1 MKTLNKLRRWKNR
14 TVPLLGILLICIALI
29 VGLTSV
35 QAGTPANQNNARNS
49 IDSKLENQV
58 LEIIRKNP
66 GIIREALQA
75 EELQKQQQQ
84 QQLKQRFNQEA
95 QKNPSSVIGNSPV
108 KGAKDQKLLLIEFA
122 DFQCPYCAEAH
133 KILNQYMERNQDKV
147 TLVYKHYP
155 LTAIHPEAIS
165 AAKAAFAAQKQG
177 KFWQYHDALF
187 EQQDQLGEQLYIE
200 IAKKLQ
206 LDLAQFN
213 QQRNSKEFV
222 NVLDQDQQMGESL
235 GIQGTPFF
243 FINGETVSGAVPL
256 PELEKLQRISNQ

>member
-1 MKTLNKLRRWKNR
+1 MLNQLRRWLNR
-14 TVPLLGILLICIALI
+14 ALPLLGILLICIALI
-29 VGLTSV
+29 VELAPV
-35 QAGTPANQNNARNS
+35 QAETPANQNTARNS

-66 GIIREALQA
+66 GIVREALQA
-75 EELQKQQQQ
+75 EELQKQQKQQ
-84 QQLKQRFNQEA
+84 ELKQRFNQEVK
-95 QKNPSSVIGNSPV
+95 KNPSSVIGKSPV
-108 KGAKDQKLLLIEFA
+108 KGAKAQKLLLIEFA

-133 KILNQYMERNQDKV
+133 KILKQYMERNQNKV

-155 LTAIHPEAIS
+155 LTSIHPEAIS

-187 EQQDQLGEQLYIE
+187 EQQDQLGEKLYVE

-213 QQRNSKEFV
+213 QQRNSEEFV
-222 NVLDQDQQMGESL
+222 NVLAEDQQLADRL

-243 FINGETVSGAVPL
+243 FMNGETVSGAVPL
-256 PELEKLQRISNQ
+256 PDLEKLQNISRQ